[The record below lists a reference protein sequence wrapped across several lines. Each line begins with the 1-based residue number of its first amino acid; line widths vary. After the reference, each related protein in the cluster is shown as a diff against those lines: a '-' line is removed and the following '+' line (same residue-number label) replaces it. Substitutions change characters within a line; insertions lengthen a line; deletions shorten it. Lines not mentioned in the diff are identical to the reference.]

1 MKDIPRTHIGK
12 DHRNPNYYRNRND
25 VKKIA
30 AAKPWQVRTRRA
42 KALQDLARSERPYI
56 IGTFA
61 ALTKLH
67 PELFTALQR
76 RLAVLS
82 PDSGPCVWL
91 PVMGANWRNGRK
103 VYEFCL
109 VPFA

>member
-1 MKDIPRTHIGK
+1 MKDTPRTHSGK
-12 DHRNPNYYRNRND
+12 NHRNPNYFRNHYD
-25 VKKIA
+25 IKKVA
-30 AAKPWQVRTRRA
+30 AAKPWQVRTRQA

-61 ALTKLH
+61 ALTKAR
-67 PELFTALQR
+67 PELFSAIQR
-76 RLAVLS
+76 RLGALS
-82 PDSGPCVWL
+82 QDSCPCVWL
-91 PVMGANWRNGRK
+91 PVMGAHWRNGRK